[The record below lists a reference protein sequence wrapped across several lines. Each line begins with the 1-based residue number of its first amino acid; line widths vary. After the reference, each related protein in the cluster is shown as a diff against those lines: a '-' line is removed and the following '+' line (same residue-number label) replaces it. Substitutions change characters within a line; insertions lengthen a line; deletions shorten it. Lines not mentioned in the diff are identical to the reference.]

1 MAVNYVAMEF
11 PAGAT
16 VYFKDGH
23 IIGVKVPEPTFPDF
37 RTAGWNW

>member
-16 VYFKDGH
+16 VYFRDGE
-23 IIGVKVPEPTFPDF
+23 IIGVKVPKPQFPDF
-37 RTAGWNW
+37 NAAGWTW